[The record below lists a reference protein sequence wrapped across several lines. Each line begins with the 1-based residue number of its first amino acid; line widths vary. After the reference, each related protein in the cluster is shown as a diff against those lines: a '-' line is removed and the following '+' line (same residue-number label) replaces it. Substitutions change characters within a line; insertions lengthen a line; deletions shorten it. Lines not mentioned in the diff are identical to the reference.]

1 MRVLSLRV
9 RLGRRITVGFDTR
22 IGPGCRIV
30 AAANGCLQLNGANL
44 SRSVTLEV
52 SENAVLKV
60 GRAFVGPGSILS
72 SREHISIGDGCQ
84 IADYVTIRDH
94 NHVHSSDHPL
104 SQWRF
109 TTAPVVLGDDVWLA
123 SKVTVVAGVS
133 IGDHGF
139 CAAGA
144 VVTHDVGTWQRVGGV
159 PARPLRQSDPD
170 RASPADVRLEI
181 LKPCSVGV
189 PTGAAAPGE

>member
-1 MRVLSLRV
+1 MKAGEISVDSVRSAMRVLSLRM

-22 IGPGCRIV
+22 IGPRCRIV
-30 AAANGCLQLNGANL
+30 VAAGGRLHLNGANL

-52 SENAVLKV
+52 SQDAVLRV
-60 GRAFVGPGSILS
+60 GRTFVGPGSILS
-72 SREHISIGDGCQ
+72 SRECISIGDGCQ

-94 NHVHSSDHPL
+94 NHVHGSDHPL

-144 VVTHDVGTWQRVGGV
+144 VVTRDVGARQRVGGV
-159 PARPLRQSDPD
+159 PARPL
-170 RASPADVRLEI
+170 PARDGDAIAR
-181 LKPCSVGV
+181 
-189 PTGAAAPGE
+189 PGLSSAR